1 LPIQLKPDEG
11 ENQDANKYQDPFF
24 SSQDNGNT
32 PELLVGQDN
41 GNTNKTE
48 NIDEGKEG
56 NENEQEPVKKNVLR
70 KQHSILKKQ
79 K

>member
-1 LPIQLKPDEG
+1 M
-11 ENQDANKYQDPFF
+11 
-24 SSQDNGNT
+24 
-32 PELLVGQDN
+32 GQDN

-56 NENEQEPVKKNVLR
+56 NENEQQPVKKDVLR

-79 K
+79 KQEPNVKESVDALKSQKSVVFAKSNEFKSFEKD